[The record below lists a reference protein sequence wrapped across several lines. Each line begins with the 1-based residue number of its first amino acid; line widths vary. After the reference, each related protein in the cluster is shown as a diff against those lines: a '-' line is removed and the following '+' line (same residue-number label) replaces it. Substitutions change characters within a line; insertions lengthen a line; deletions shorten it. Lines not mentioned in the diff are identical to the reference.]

1 MQLEVGSQATAFEHR
16 SFGEELALCQ
26 RYYYKHVDG
35 NNQDIGTG
43 MYYRSN
49 LCAFSV
55 KFPVSMRTTPTL
67 DYVSSSDAY
76 TIYSNDQSDPFT
88 SMSIVRAHENCAAC
102 DTSTGTS
109 GTQGHGAILATAT
122 SSGYIAYTAEL

>member
-1 MQLEVGSQATAFEHR
+1 MQLEVGPQATAFEHR
-16 SFGEELALCQ
+16 SYAEELALCQ

-35 NNQDIGTG
+35 NTQDIATG
-43 MYYRSN
+43 MYYTAN

-76 TIYSNDQSDPFT
+76 TIYSNGQSFVYF
-88 SMSIVRAHENCAAC
+88 SKILNCLHWKSINK
-102 DTSTGTS
+102 
-109 GTQGHGAILATAT
+109 
-122 SSGYIAYTAEL
+122 